1 VIDSIYRE
9 SSVSDAHKEL
19 FLGTCPIM
27 RLSRNLL
34 ISPFKSIN
42 RLGQVPGTSDASKT
56 QLALTRWDFLL
67 HSPAFPSK
75 TEVCQNLVGPISTRR
90 FAENEGVAN
99 IFVSSELGSEAW

>member
-1 VIDSIYRE
+1 M
-9 SSVSDAHKEL
+9 

-56 QLALTRWDFLL
+56 QLGLTRVGDFRL